1 MNQPLGKAI
10 GNSLEV
16 IEAID
21 TLNGSGPE
29 DLLNL
34 CLEAG
39 SHMLVTG
46 QKNAKM
52 KKSAL
57 KMLKAGN

>member
-29 DLLNL
+29 
-34 CLEAG
+34 
-39 SHMLVTG
+39 SF
-46 QKNAKM
+46 
-52 KKSAL
+52 KSL
-57 KMLKAGN
+57 S